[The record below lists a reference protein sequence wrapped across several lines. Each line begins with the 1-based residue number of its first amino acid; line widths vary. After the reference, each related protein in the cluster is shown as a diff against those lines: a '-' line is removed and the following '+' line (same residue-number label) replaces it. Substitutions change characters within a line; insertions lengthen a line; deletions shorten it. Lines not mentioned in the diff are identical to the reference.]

1 MHLFAYQN
9 KPFKMTA
16 ELKCVGTCNDSDI
29 TRRRKVGLILPEAP
43 TGLILPSDRN
53 EGGCKRKQ
61 PLMQDL
67 SASFTDSQYSCGSV
81 SPGDATDS
89 NFFDSKSSL
98 TQSLCDGSVDVP
110 TSVDEKDD
118 GLGASVPS
126 ICEQLPAQADPN
138 PPTSQPPFSEFFLSL
153 DDDVFCSSEPEEYLV
168 GGTNDQMVE
177 LTLDLDDQAEKRDS
191 KKASELQHKPLHHLH
206 CHHGNAGQPPTRY
219 RRRAYRYRQL
229 RQVRRYSTNLSYPPC
244 AVVALLRSVP
254 IFASLPPERLAK
266 FVDLLEETHY
276 EPGEYVIRQGARGD
290 TFYIIANGTV
300 QVTQNEVSQ
309 EEASA
314 STSAGEAKE
323 KFIRLMGRGEWFG
336 EKALKNED
344 VRSANIIAAFPTGVD
359 CLVLDREA
367 YGLLTGDS
375 ASFERHYPD
384 EDQSVPVNKIREEF
398 KNLNLRDL
406 CVIATLGVGGFGRV
420 ELVRIGEDNSRT
432 FALKQL
438 KKYYVVQ
445 TKQEEHVMNE
455 RSILMNTN
463 CDFIVKLYR
472 TFKDRK
478 YLYMLLETDFG
489 FAKNIGFGR
498 KTWTFCGTPEYVA
511 PEIILNK
518 GHDFSADAWSLGIL
532 IFELHIGAPPFTS
545 EEPMKTYNIILKG
558 IEAITFPR
566 KISRNAQNL
575 IRRLCRDNPTDRLGY
590 GKGGLCEIK
599 KHVWF
604 EGFDWN
610 GLANRQLSPSYVPRV
625 ASAIDMSNFDH
636 YAADS
641 DAPPDDVSGW
651 DKDF

>member
-1 MHLFAYQN
+1 MM
-9 KPFKMTA
+9 KMGMLRH
-16 ELKCVGTCNDSDI
+16 ERRLK
-29 TRRRKVGLILPEAP
+29 
-43 TGLILPSDRN
+43 
-53 EGGCKRKQ
+53 
-61 PLMQDL
+61 
-67 SASFTDSQYSCGSV
+67 
-81 SPGDATDS
+81 
-89 NFFDSKSSL
+89 
-98 TQSLCDGSVDVP
+98 
-110 TSVDEKDD
+110 
-118 GLGASVPS
+118 
-126 ICEQLPAQADPN
+126 
-138 PPTSQPPFSEFFLSL
+138 FL
-153 DDDVFCSSEPEEYLV
+153 
-168 GGTNDQMVE
+168 
-177 LTLDLDDQAEKRDS
+177 K
-191 KKASELQHKPLHHLH
+191 
-206 CHHGNAGQPPTRY
+206 
-219 RRRAYRYRQL
+219 
-229 RQVRRYSTNLSYPPC
+229 
-244 AVVALLRSVP
+244 SVP

-266 FVDLLEETHY
+266 FVDLLEEMHY

-300 QVTQNEVSQ
+300 QVTQNETS

-314 STSAGEAKE
+314 STSAGETKE

-344 VRSANIIAAFPTGVD
+344 SSQTFSLILFR
-359 CLVLDREA
+359 A
-367 YGLLTGDS
+367 YGLLTGDN

-478 YLYMLLETDFG
+478 YLYMLLEVCLGGELWTVLRNQIAFSESLTQFYIACVVEGLIYLHTRGIVFRDLKPENLLLDSQGFCKMTDFG

-641 DAPPDDVSGW
+641 DSPPDDVSGW